1 MPIRPDL
8 RHFYNTPE
16 WEAAKQRAL
25 ARAGKKCLFC
35 RKPHKQKVLVTR
47 DGTGRWNQAATDY
60 ITRRALEQFEN
71 AKPSWLWD
79 EWALEIGC
87 PARAM
92 HAWHNAEHKFPK
104 IAPLPEKGRVYLINR
119 SLTTAHLDHNPA
131 NLEDSNIVSL
141 CEHCHLKADAH
152 HHFANARRSVAAQVG
167 QAWLSPEIEGAA
179 EITQA

>member
-1 MPIRPDL
+1 MERD
-8 RHFYNTPE
+8 
-16 WEAAKQRAL
+16 
-25 ARAGKKCLFC
+25 AG
-35 RKPHKQKVLVTR
+35 
-47 DGTGRWNQAATDY
+47 
-60 ITRRALEQFEN
+60 TRRPRITSSDRSSGTYEQFEN

-92 HAWHNAEHKFPK
+92 HAWHNAEYKFPK

-167 QAWLSPEIEGAA
+167 QAWLSPEIEAAA
-179 EITQA
+179 EMAALWNWVRYFSSLHDVLLLAHCER

>member
-1 MPIRPDL
+1 MERDAGTRRP
-8 RHFYNTPE
+8 RITS
-16 WEAAKQRAL
+16 
-25 ARAGKKCLFC
+25 
-35 RKPHKQKVLVTR
+35 R
-47 DGTGRWNQAATDY
+47 DGHSNNSKTETILALGRMG
-60 ITRRALEQFEN
+60 I
-71 AKPSWLWD
+71 
-79 EWALEIGC
+79 EIGC

-92 HAWHNAEHKFPK
+92 HAWHNAEYKFPK